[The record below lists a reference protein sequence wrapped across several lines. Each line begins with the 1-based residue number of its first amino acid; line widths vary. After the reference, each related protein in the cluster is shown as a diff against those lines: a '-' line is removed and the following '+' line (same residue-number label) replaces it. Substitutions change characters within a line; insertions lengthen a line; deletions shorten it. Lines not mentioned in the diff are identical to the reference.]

1 MAQSKI
7 VAELRKAKDQMDMT
21 PIIDISFLLI
31 IFFICLPFKTLEGKL
46 QAFLPTDKGLNP
58 TPQDP
63 IAEFK
68 ISVHIVAR
76 NETQRQYGPPGAIQ
90 SVMMPERFRFRF
102 GDQETDDIEE
112 LTRWMA
118 AQKNLAAGNAD
129 MKLLGE
135 IKAGHKVPHKYV
147 VAVLNRF
154 AMLQLDKV
162 DFYGTAL
169 PTPEQRKLEYLRYPS
184 SNYVGGG

>member
-7 VAELRKAKDQMDMT
+7 ITELRNSKDQMDMT

-46 QAFLPTDKGLNP
+46 QAFLPTDKGINP

-63 IAEFK
+63 VAEFK

-76 NETQRQYGPPGAIQ
+76 AEKAGKYGPAYAIQ
-90 SVMMPERFRFRF
+90 DVMMPTQFRFRF
-102 GDQETDDIEE
+102 GDQETADIEE
-112 LTRWMA
+112 LKSWMA
-118 AQKNLAAGNAD
+118 AQKNLAAGNPD
-129 MKLLGE
+129 MKVLGE

-147 VAVLNRF
+147 VAVLNKF
-154 AMLQLDKV
+154 AELGLEKI
-162 DFYGTAL
+162 DFFGTAL
-169 PTPEQRKLEYLRYPS
+169 PTAEQRKLNYLRYPEH
-184 SNYVGGG
+184 NYVGGG